1 MEEKKSFKKNFIW
14 NILGTGFNSFNS
26 LFFLII
32 ATRINGVDN
41 AGIFTIAFST
51 ACILFVIGQ
60 YSGRVFQVTEVDKKI
75 SDKDFI
81 VNRILTCI
89 LMMISVLF
97 FVLVK
102 GYNSYKASL
111 FIILAF
117 YKMLEAFSDVLY
129 GIMQKEGDLYK
140 VGQSYFIKSLA
151 GLIIFIIVDIITKN
165 LIISSICMN
174 LVWILVIVLFDIV
187 FLKGKVNY
195 TIKTNWN
202 NVWLLF
208 KKGFFIFGITFL
220 GIYILNAS
228 KYSIDNY
235 LENSYQTIFGIIVMP
250 ATAISLFGQ
259 FLIHPYLNKFTKLN
273 EEKNYK
279 DLTKLKN
286 KIVIYVLGFGLFASI
301 MAYAIGIPVLNLI
314 YGVELSSYRVMLT
327 IIVVAATLY
336 NVGIILSNILTT
348 MRFTFVQF
356 VIYVVVSL
364 IAFVVSN
371 ILTKK
376 YGIQGAV
383 FAYLATMGAQF
394 ISYCVTQKIIFTKL
408 KKC

>member
-1 MEEKKSFKKNFIW
+1 
-14 NILGTGFNSFNS
+14 
-26 LFFLII
+26 
-32 ATRINGVDN
+32 
-41 AGIFTIAFST
+41 
-51 ACILFVIGQ
+51 
-60 YSGRVFQVTEVDKKI
+60 
-75 SDKDFI
+75 
-81 VNRILTCI
+81 
-89 LMMISVLF
+89 
-97 FVLVK
+97 
-102 GYNSYKASL
+102 
-111 FIILAF
+111 
-117 YKMLEAFSDVLY
+117 
-129 GIMQKEGDLYK
+129 
-140 VGQSYFIKSLA
+140 
-151 GLIIFIIVDIITKN
+151 
-165 LIISSICMN
+165 
-174 LVWILVIVLFDIV
+174 
-187 FLKGKVNY
+187 
-195 TIKTNWN
+195 
-202 NVWLLF
+202 
-208 KKGFFIFGITFL
+208 
-220 GIYILNAS
+220 
-228 KYSIDNY
+228 
-235 LENSYQTIFGIIVMP
+235 MP

-259 FLIHPYLNKFTKLN
+259 FLIHPYLNMFTKLN

-364 IAFVVSN
+364 IALVVSN

-383 FAYLATMGAQF
+383 FAYLVTMGAQF